1 MRRRDFIALVGSTL
15 ALRPLNARAQPAKTP
30 VIGLLCGGTAETD
43 ADRLNPFTLHFSK
56 LGRLKNQIA
65 AIKKA
70 WPARIPQSISRMSRA
85 RRPFV
90 IRLFDTPI
98 LFEPGCNG
106 CDIPHPTACS
116 AHS

>member
-1 MRRRDFIALVGSTL
+1 MRRREFIALVGSTL
-15 ALRPLNARAQPAKTP
+15 ALRPLTARAQPAKTP

-70 WPARIPQSISRMSRA
+70 MAPFPAAPVSRG
-85 RRPFV
+85 
-90 IRLFDTPI
+90 IGRLLCGD
-98 LFEPGCNG
+98 G
-106 CDIPHPTACS
+106 
-116 AHS
+116 